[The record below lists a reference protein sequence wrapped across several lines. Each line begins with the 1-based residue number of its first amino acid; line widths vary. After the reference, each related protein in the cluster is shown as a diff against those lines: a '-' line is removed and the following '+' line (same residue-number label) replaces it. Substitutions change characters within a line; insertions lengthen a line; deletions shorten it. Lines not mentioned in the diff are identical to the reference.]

1 MSQARVVGAFLA
13 AASAA
18 AAEDQTPPKVG
29 ILFFWAYTVHT
40 HVYVAFYT
48 ETTHT
53 HTPEKLTVIT
63 EERRFL
69 RRLVA
74 VVVAVLLMIFVHR
87 KYK

>member
-1 MSQARVVGAFLA
+1 M
-13 AASAA
+13 
-18 AAEDQTPPKVG
+18 
-29 ILFFWAYTVHT
+29 
-40 HVYVAFYT
+40 YVAFYT

-69 RRLVA
+69 RRLV

>member
-13 AASAA
+13 AAAA
-18 AAEDQTPPKVG
+18 AAEDQAPPKVG

-48 ETTHT
+48 ETTHA

-69 RRLVA
+69 RRLV